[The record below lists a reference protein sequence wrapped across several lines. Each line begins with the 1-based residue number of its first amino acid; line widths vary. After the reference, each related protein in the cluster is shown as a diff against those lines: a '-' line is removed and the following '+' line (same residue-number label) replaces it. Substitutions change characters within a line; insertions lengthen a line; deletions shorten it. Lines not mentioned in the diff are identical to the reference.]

1 MGQKNFSRTCRNT
14 LAAALLV
21 VSSHFLATSA
31 LAIEYEV
38 VFEPQVIMI
47 NGIPRVRMV
56 PRLKPIPLPDGL
68 LPGLPMVTERTWDES
83 AVRKVLHTFAFGSQ
97 ASDDQIKTWADMS
110 PHIAIEEMLNFDD
123 HNLRLSPTSPL
134 DGDQIASRSTTMR
147 ALADFWTS
155 DDPTNPVP
163 DDSKARFNVS
173 DWGGTYYTWTQ
184 MALTRGV
191 NPFRERVGFWEA
203 NFHLA
208 VNQSAGVSNWQIFRY
223 YDDLMAQHKLGVPYQ
238 QVINTQ
244 SLSAGIATLYG
255 YVYDRYYGGVCYC
268 NEDFAR
274 EYHQLGFGILGV
286 NNPSYHELTS
296 IKNTAKALTGANYQ
310 QIEAPNVWEAETLVF
325 GTQGH
330 PDHSV
335 EILNANIAGNTTV
348 EKIQALS
355 DIAIEHPESLDNLPL
370 MIVQGMADDYIDESE
385 AAALRQA
392 WQSMQTKDFLQF
404 IRAYAVSGLF
414 HSPNRIKQWTSIER
428 YLLINNRFT
437 HSNLESYNDTTQVW
451 RLFWDEEI
459 RPFFPI
465 HNVFGH
471 QTGEEAAKSSEIF
484 RKHISART
492 ESGYWFNAPAYDFDG
507 AIYLK
512 DWASNMPTD
521 ASNQYPVAHA
531 AEWLWMRFIADM
543 TNYGPLEKAH
553 LYALLATGQDLSRQ
567 VYPNDAG
574 RVVTL
579 AELQSDSSV
588 IATVDALA
596 AQLMDLDSSDADDRL
611 RANERVG
618 QAVNFIVSTP
628 FMLAQ
633 EGR

>member
-1 MGQKNFSRTCRNT
+1 
-14 LAAALLV
+14 
-21 VSSHFLATSA
+21 
-31 LAIEYEV
+31 
-38 VFEPQVIMI
+38 
-47 NGIPRVRMV
+47 
-56 PRLKPIPLPDGL
+56 
-68 LPGLPMVTERTWDES
+68 
-83 AVRKVLHTFAFGSQ
+83 
-97 ASDDQIKTWADMS
+97 
-110 PHIAIEEMLNFDD
+110 
-123 HNLRLSPTSPL
+123 
-134 DGDQIASRSTTMR
+134 
-147 ALADFWTS
+147 
-155 DDPTNPVP
+155 
-163 DDSKARFNVS
+163 
-173 DWGGTYYTWTQ
+173 
-184 MALTRGV
+184 
-191 NPFRERVGFWEA
+191 
-203 NFHLA
+203 
-208 VNQSAGVSNWQIFRY
+208 
-223 YDDLMAQHKLGVPYQ
+223 
-238 QVINTQ
+238 
-244 SLSAGIATLYG
+244 
-255 YVYDRYYGGVCYC
+255 
-268 NEDFAR
+268 
-274 EYHQLGFGILGV
+274 
-286 NNPSYHELTS
+286 
-296 IKNTAKALTGANYQ
+296 
-310 QIEAPNVWEAETLVF
+310 
-325 GTQGH
+325 
-330 PDHSV
+330 
-335 EILNANIAGNTTV
+335 
-348 EKIQALS
+348 
-355 DIAIEHPESLDNLPL
+355 